1 MTVVKLKNSYSQR
14 SDKMTTHMIGKL
26 LEVKP
31 VEYTNKKTEKVTY
44 STDLTVMFDG
54 IDEEGYRKV
63 SVETV
68 NVDEEYYDDLK
79 DSLDKYIAL
88 AYHSSIDQWGQKFYA
103 DRTMPVLLLEKNP
116 LDYSKFKRTKKSAE
130 TSKS

>member
-1 MTVVKLKNSYSQR
+1 
-14 SDKMTTHMIGKL
+14 MTTHLIGQL

-31 VEYTNKKTEKVTY
+31 KEYEDKKTSKMNY

-68 NVDEEYYDDLK
+68 TVDEEYYEELK
-79 DSLDKYIAL
+79 DKIGSVIAL
-88 AYHSSIDQWGQKFYA
+88 AYYSEINQYGTRFYP
-103 DRTMPVLLLEKNP
+103 DRSMPVLVLDKNP
-116 LDYSKFKRTKKSAE
+116 LDYSKYKRNKDLKK
-130 TSKS
+130 

>member
-1 MTVVKLKNSYSQR
+1 
-14 SDKMTTHMIGKL
+14 MTTHLIGQL

-31 VEYTNKKTEKVTY
+31 SEYTNKKTEKVTY
-44 STDLTVMFDG
+44 STDLTIMFDG

-68 NVDEEYYDDLK
+68 NVDEEYFDELK
-79 DSLDKYIAL
+79 DKINGTIAL

-103 DRTMPVLLLEKNP
+103 DSSMPVLLLDKNP
-116 LDYSKFKRTKKSAE
+116 LDYSKFKRTKELKKS
-130 TSKS
+130 

>member
-1 MTVVKLKNSYSQR
+1 
-14 SDKMTTHMIGKL
+14 MTTHLIGQL

-31 VEYTNKKTEKVTY
+31 IEMEDRKTGKIKY
-44 STDLTVMFDG
+44 STDLTIMFDG

-79 DSLDKYIAL
+79 DKIGKTVAIAYT
-88 AYHSSIDQWGQKFYA
+88 AKVDQWGVKFYA
-103 DRTMPVLLLEKNP
+103 DRSMPVLELDKNP
-116 LDYSKFKRTKKSAE
+116 LDYSKYKRTESSKKA
-130 TSKS
+130 

>member
-1 MTVVKLKNSYSQR
+1 
-14 SDKMTTHMIGKL
+14 MTTHMIGQL

-54 IDEEGYRKV
+54 IDEEGFRKV

-79 DSLDKYIAL
+79 ESISSYIAL
-88 AYHSSIDQWGQKFYA
+88 PYYYTIDQWGPKFYP
-103 DRTMPVLLLEKNP
+103 DRSMPVLTLDKNP
-116 LDYSKFKRTKKSAE
+116 LDYSKFKRTKSTAGVK
-130 TSKS
+130 K

>member
-1 MTVVKLKNSYSQR
+1 
-14 SDKMTTHMIGKL
+14 MTTHMIGNL

-31 VEYTNKKTEKVTY
+31 KEYTDKKTEKVTY

-68 NVDEEYYDDLK
+68 TVDEEYYDEMK
-79 DSLDKYIAL
+79 DKIGSYVAL
-88 AYHSSIDQWGQKFYA
+88 AFYSETNQYGTRFYP
-103 DRTMPVLLLEKNP
+103 DRSMPVLVLEKNP
-116 LDYSKFKRTKKSAE
+116 LDYTKFKRPKPNPEIKKH
-130 TSKS
+130 